1 MKMNDIDF
9 KALTI
14 GLAVCFSIGGVI
26 DYFTAFHWLP
36 AGFFVMFAIFF
47 NGVIIS
53 IEDRQPGGWD
63 HVGNNNPI
71 PDAQF
76 KKMLLVQKLCTLL
89 ALILGFVTYAY
100 TSN

>member
-9 KALTI
+9 KSLTI
-14 GLAVCFSIGGVI
+14 GLAVCLSIGGVI

-36 AGFFVMFAIFF
+36 AGFFVMFAIFS
-47 NGVIIS
+47 NGVIVS

-76 KKMLLVQKLCTLL
+76 KKMLRVQKLCTLL